1 MSGNV
6 NASKSKVIRFLELF
20 LSLME
25 SGLSVPAVLRAL
37 SQEKSTKELASSIT
51 DRLEKSE
58 RLSPALCSISGS
70 LNNYEG
76 LLSCAEETG
85 DIIPSLK
92 NVVEELKN
100 GRDEIKNIITVS
112 VYPLTVCILAFTLS
126 TLLAVYGLPFI
137 NRIADVDERQ
147 LTAAINRANIMLA
160 AACTVGF
167 MVVIS
172 AGKKNR
178 FQQLFFQN
186 LYYMSLN
193 SIGVEETLEMLFASG
208 HLKNRELA
216 VVISVLDGI
225 RSGLSLK
232 DACVS
237 CGKFDGFT
245 AAWLGAA
252 GESGRVT
259 ESFEKIFHHYESK
272 RRQVNQIIQ
281 RFIEPGAMAVSG
293 MYIIALVTGCVIPV
307 FKSFGTNIF

>member
-25 SGLSVPAVLRAL
+25 SGLSVPAVLKAL
-37 SQEKSTKELASSIT
+37 CQEKSTRELALSINSK
-51 DRLEKSE
+51 LEKSE
-58 RLSPALCSISGS
+58 RLSLALCSISGS

-76 LLSCAEETG
+76 LLSTAEETG

-100 GRDEIKNIITVS
+100 GRDELKNIITVS

-137 NRIADVDERQ
+137 NRIAEVDERQ
-147 LTAAINRANIMLA
+147 LTTAISRANIMLA
-160 AACTVGF
+160 AACAVCF
-167 MVVIS
+167 IVVIS
-172 AGKKNR
+172 AGKKNH

-208 HLKNRELA
+208 HLKKRELA
-216 VVISVLDGI
+216 VVIRVLDGI

-259 ESFEKIFHHYESK
+259 ESFEKIFRHYENK
-272 RRQVNQIIQ
+272 RRQVNQIVQ